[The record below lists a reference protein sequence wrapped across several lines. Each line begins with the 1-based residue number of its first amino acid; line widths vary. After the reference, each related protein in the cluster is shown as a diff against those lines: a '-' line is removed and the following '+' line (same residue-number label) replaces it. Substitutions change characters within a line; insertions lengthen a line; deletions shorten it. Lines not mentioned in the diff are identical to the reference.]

1 MQFCRV
7 MSLAWHSMDEKPR
20 GRRRLVRKFTSPFPC
35 LFFPT
40 TGISIFR
47 HQWAKVRIFF
57 PTTALS
63 TNGIKIIIYILGGL
77 PQKEKKISFPL
88 PKSISRMKGVF
99 CIWKN
104 SRKHL
109 AQFIR
114 EKQKIK
120 QLRKKKEWWNKFW
133 KITKVQLEKLP
144 IGEKAPQWP
153 GKRKVQVCYILL
165 WDQKDR
171 EEKWPQFIKRA
182 IKVSLDTLK
191 QTVSMQTGDTLVLYG
206 RIYCNLRQ

>member
-1 MQFCRV
+1 MAFYGWKAKRQKKVSKKIHFSIS
-7 MSLAWHSMDEKPR
+7 MSFLSHYR
-20 GRRRLVRKFTSPFPC
+20 YLNLQTSVSKSKDTQQPYPQMALKLSF
-35 LFFPT
+35 LFWE
-40 TGISIFR
+40 GY
-47 HQWAKVRIFF
+47 HK
-57 PTTALS
+57 
-63 TNGIKIIIYILGGL
+63 K
-77 PQKEKKISFPL
+77 KKKISFPL

-144 IGEKAPQWP
+144 TGEKAPQWP
-153 GKRKVQVCYILL
+153 GKKKVQVCYILL

-171 EEKWPQFIKRA
+171 EEKWPQFTKRA